1 MKRFVCAAALL
12 CIGGIAHD
20 NSASSSQPTPAGS
33 SYFLGNDPSKWKM
46 HVRESA
52 LAMPLNAA
60 VASYSTYLG
69 GNKDL
74 RPSRMT
80 VDAQG
85 NLYITGSV
93 FWKTA
98 AAWNGETAE
107 TSDAFLTKV
116 DPSGQ
121 IVYTTYFGGDGNDSV
136 NGIAVDAA
144 GSAYLAGTTWSPNF
158 PTVNAYQSRPGQ
170 GMPDAF
176 VCHLDPF
183 GGLVYS
189 TYLGGKLWEF
199 GMAIAVDTKGS
210 AYITGQTASPDF
222 PLTSGAFQT
231 KPLQGDMFR
240 GPYSA
245 FVTKLSPDGKT
256 LVYSTLLGG
265 SRVSCAGGSRC
276 VFVGP
281 QDIGNAIAVD
291 AAGNAYLAGSTNS
304 SDFPTT
310 PGAFQ
315 TTCACNYFSSDAF
328 VTKLNPS
335 GSALVFSTYLGG
347 PVPLDNLPG
356 DRATTLAI
364 DAAGNIFVAGYTGSP
379 QFPTTEGAF
388 RRTPD
393 PASTSEGLVVG
404 FVTKLNSAGSGLVYS
419 TLLSEWGMEVAN
431 GLRIDERGNAYV
443 TGSSEAPTL
452 PLSAGAF
459 PRGGDFFLKLN
470 AGGSN
475 LLYATLLPDQFAR
488 QDVALDPAGG
498 IYLLGSTGYLSRIDG
513 TSFALPPILG
523 VTNAA
528 GGQVTGK
535 IAGGELISLFG
546 TNIGPASPAG
556 LKLNPD
562 GKVSATLAGTQVMI
576 GGLPAPLTYA
586 QKDQINAVVPYLMGS
601 YPSLQIL
608 RDGALVG
615 AIQLSAI
622 AADPGVFY
630 LPDPSQPLGTM
641 SLAAALNQDGT
652 INSAEKPSKF
662 GSIVAIYATG
672 FGPMDPTP
680 EDGSVPLQ
688 ILPQPRMPV
697 RVPAGAPQQEL
708 EVLYAGQA
716 PALVAGVMQINFR
729 LPAGQYPTRLL
740 LSLKVGDFESSGF
753 AIYAAP

>member
-1 MKRFVCAAALL
+1 M
-12 CIGGIAHD
+12 GGIAYLDVADGSPGARAGD
-20 NSASSSQPTPAGS
+20 N
-33 SYFLGNDPSKWKM
+33 YFLGNDPGKWKM
-46 HVRESA
+46 QVREPSA
-52 LAMPLNAA
+52 AQALVAA
-60 VASYSTYLG
+60 AAFYSTYLG

-74 RPSRMT
+74 QPSRMT

-85 NLYITGSV
+85 NVYITGSV
-93 FWKTA
+93 FWKMA
-98 AAWNGETAE
+98 AAWNGETAS

-121 IVYTTYFGGDGNDSV
+121 VVYTTYFGGDGNDTV

-144 GSAYLAGTTWSPNF
+144 GNVYLAGSTWSPNF
-158 PTVNAYQSRPGQ
+158 PTVNAYQTRPGL
-170 GMPDAF
+170 GLPDAF
-176 VCHLDPF
+176 VCRLDSY

-199 GMAIAVDTKGS
+199 GEAIAVDSEGS
-210 AYITGQTASPDF
+210 AYVTGQTASPDF
-222 PLTSGAFQT
+222 PVTPGAFQT

-245 FVTKLSPDGKT
+245 YVSKLSPDGKS

-265 SRVSCAGGSRC
+265 SKVTCIGGSRC
-276 VFVGP
+276 VFTGP
-281 QDIGNAIAVD
+281 RDIGNAIAVD
-291 AAGNAYLAGSTNS
+291 AAGNAYVAGSTNS

-310 PGAFQ
+310 AGAFQ
-315 TTCACNYFSSDAF
+315 TSCACNYFSSDAF
-328 VTKLNPS
+328 VTKLNPTGS
-335 GSALVFSTYLGG
+335 GLVYSTYLGG

-356 DRATTLAI
+356 DWATTLAL
-364 DAAGNIFVAGYTGSP
+364 DATGNVFVAGSTGSA

-388 RRTPD
+388 RRAPD
-393 PASTSEGLVVG
+393 PASSNAGLTVG
-404 FVTKLNSAGSGLVYS
+404 FVTRLNSAGSGLVYS
-419 TLLSEWGMEVAN
+419 TVLSGRGTEAVN

-443 TGSSEAPTL
+443 TGSSAAPTW
-452 PLSAGAF
+452 PVSAGAF

-470 AGGSN
+470 TSGSN
-475 LLYATLLPDQFAR
+475 LLYATLLPDEFAR

-513 TSFALPPILG
+513 AALALPPILG

-528 GGQVTGK
+528 GGPVTGK

-562 GKVSATLAGTQVMI
+562 GKVSTTLAGIQVMI

-586 QKDQINAVVPYLMGS
+586 KKDQINAVAPYLMGS
-601 YPSLQIL
+601 YPLLQIL
-608 RDGALVG
+608 RDGAVVG
-615 AIQLSAI
+615 TVQLSAI
-622 AADPGVFY
+622 AADPGVFP
-630 LPDPSQPLGTM
+630 LPDPSQPLGM
-641 SLAAALNQDGT
+641 VPLAAAVNEEGT
-652 INSAEKPSKF
+652 INSAEKPAKF

-672 FGPMDPTP
+672 IGPVDPTP
-680 EDGSVPLQ
+680 DDGSVPTQ
-688 ILPQPRMPV
+688 SLPRARMPV
-697 RVPAGAPQQEL
+697 MVEAGAPQQEL

-716 PALVAGVMQINFR
+716 PTLVAGVMQINFR